1 MATQTLNYGTPASI
15 TLDLTSLASSAD
27 WTAGR
32 ESDVIDNSTNKYVD
46 ALVSGSV
53 VVGTTPVINTTIAVF
68 AYAQHDDTPTYQ
80 DVFDGTG
87 SAETVTSAGV
97 LAGVTK
103 LLGTLKVDST
113 TTDREYWL
121 APTSVAQ
128 VFGGILPKRWGL
140 FVSHNTGVALK
151 STLNTG
157 KWKYTGVKFD
167 VA

>member
-1 MATQTLNYGTPASI
+1 MATMTLNYGTPAAF
-15 TLDLTSLASSAD
+15 TLDLTSLGSSAD
-27 WTAGR
+27 FTAGR

-53 VVGTTPVINTTIAVF
+53 VVGTTPAINTTIAVF
-68 AYAQHDDTPTYQ
+68 VYAQHNDTPAYQ

-97 LAGVTK
+97 LAGVVR
-103 LLGTLKVDST
+103 LLGSMKVDST

-121 APTSVAQ
+121 APTAVAPL
-128 VFGGILPKRWGL
+128 FGGILPKRWGL
-140 FVSHNTGVALK
+140 FISHNTGVALK

-157 KWKYTGVKFD
+157 NFYHTGIKYD
-167 VA
+167 MA

>member
-53 VVGTTPVINTTIAVF
+53 VVGTTPAINTTIAVF

-151 STLNTG
+151 SSLNTG
-157 KWKYTGVKFD
+157 KFKYTGIKYD

>member
-1 MATQTLNYGTPASI
+1 MATQTINYGTPAAI

-32 ESDVIDNSTNKYVD
+32 ESDVIDNSSNKYVD

-53 VVGTTPVINTTIAVF
+53 VVGTTPAINTTIAVF

-97 LAGVTK
+97 LAGVVK
-103 LLGTLKVDST
+103 LLGTLKVDAT

-121 APTSVAQ
+121 APTSVAE

-140 FVSHNTGVALK
+140 FVAHNTGVALK
-151 STLNTG
+151 SSLNTG
-157 KWKYTGVKFD
+157 KFKYTGIKYD